1 MEIQRAIE
9 DRFRKLLRPNKVVLL
24 LGARRTG
31 KTWFLK
37 KVVPGMGMPY
47 LFLNGDDATVRKV
60 FQEQTLAGFKRL
72 VGSST
77 LLVIDEAH
85 RIPEVGWGLKLMV
98 DEIEGLHIVATG
110 SSVFDLKNI
119 TGEPLT
125 GRKSEL
131 YLYPFAQLEL
141 STRESFADTRSEL
154 AERLVYGTYPELLH
168 LKNLNDKADYLRDMV
183 SSYLFKDILEFDGVR
198 NSGKIQDLLRL
209 IAFQP
214 GREVS
219 MDELSKHLGMSKN
232 TVDRYM
238 MLLQKVFILQKL
250 PGFSRNLRKEVT
262 RHSRYYFVDNG
273 VRNALINNFNPLSM
287 RNDVGELWESYLIME
302 RLKFQS
308 YTNLHSLNY
317 FWRTYQ
323 QQEIDFIEDRNGKLY
338 AYEFKWSTDK
348 KSKVPSAWKEA
359 YPDSEYTTIDL
370 SNYLFWIDQFEVI

>member
-1 MEIQRAIE
+1 ML
-9 DRFRKLLRPNKVVLL
+9 KPNKVVLL

-37 KVVPGMGMPY
+37 KVIPGLGMPH

-60 FQEQTLAGFKRL
+60 FQEQTLSGFRSL
-72 VGSST
+72 VGNNT

-98 DEIEGLHIVATG
+98 DEIPGLHIVATG

-131 YLYPFAQLEL
+131 YLYPFAQMEL
-141 STRESFADTRSEL
+141 STRESFNETRSEL
-154 AERLVYGTYPELLH
+154 AERLVYGTYPELIH
-168 LKNLNDKADYLRDMV
+168 LKSLNDKADYLRDMV
-183 SSYLFKDILEFDGVR
+183 SSYLFKDILEFDGIR

-219 MDELSKHLGMSKN
+219 MDELSKHLGLSKN
-232 TVDRYM
+232 TVDRYL

-273 VRNALINNFNPLSM
+273 VRNALINNFNQLSM

-302 RLKFQS
+302 RIKYQS

-323 QQEIDFIEDRNGKLY
+323 QQEIDFIEDREGKLH

-348 KSKVPSAWKEA
+348 KSKIPSAWKEA
-359 YPDSEYTTIDL
+359 YPDAEFNTIDL
-370 SNYLFWIDQFEVI
+370 SNYLFWIE

>member
-1 MEIQRAIE
+1 VEIPRAIE
-9 DRFRKLLRPNKVVLL
+9 ERFRKVLKPNKVVLL

-37 KVVPGMGMPY
+37 KVIPGLGMPH

-60 FQEQTLAGFKRL
+60 FQEQTLAGFRSL
-72 VGSST
+72 VGNNT

-98 DEIEGLHIVATG
+98 DEIPGLHIVATG

-141 STRESFADTRSEL
+141 STRESFNETRSEL

-168 LKNLNDKADYLRDMV
+168 LKSLNDKADYLRDMV
-183 SSYLFKDILEFDGVR
+183 SSYLFKDILEFDGIR

-219 MDELSKHLGMSKN
+219 MDELSKHLGLSKN
-232 TVDRYM
+232 TVDRYL
-238 MLLQKVFILQKL
+238 MLLQKVFILLKL

-302 RLKFQS
+302 RIKYQS

-323 QQEIDFIEDRNGKLY
+323 QQEIDFIEDREGKLH

-348 KSKVPSAWKEA
+348 KSKIPSAWKEA
-359 YPDSEYTTIDL
+359 YPDAEFNTIDL
-370 SNYLFWIDQFEVI
+370 SNYLFWIE